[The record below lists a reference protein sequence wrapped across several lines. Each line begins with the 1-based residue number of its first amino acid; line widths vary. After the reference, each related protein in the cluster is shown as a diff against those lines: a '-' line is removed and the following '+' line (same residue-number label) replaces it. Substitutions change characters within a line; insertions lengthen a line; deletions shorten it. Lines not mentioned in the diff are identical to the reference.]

1 MVDDGESGLL
11 CKSKDADDLAD
22 KMERLFHMPVHELET
37 RGRRGRKKMEREF
50 DEKIVIERYLE
61 TIEEICG

>member
-1 MVDDGESGLL
+1 
-11 CKSKDADDLAD
+11 LAD

-37 RGRRGRKKMEREF
+37 MGRRGRKKMEREF